1 MTEGAIDQSDGGVGI
16 GIEALTGLLAVEG
29 EVLIE
34 EAEAHRGDGDHRPAK
49 QDDCENGLESEP
61 AGREHF
67 SG

>member
-1 MTEGAIDQSDGGVGI
+1 MTEGAINQCNGGVSLGI
-16 GIEALTGLLAVEG
+16 QTLVGFLPVEG

-34 EAEAHRGDGDHRPAK
+34 EAEAHRGDSNHRCAK

-61 AGREHF
+61 AGRGHF